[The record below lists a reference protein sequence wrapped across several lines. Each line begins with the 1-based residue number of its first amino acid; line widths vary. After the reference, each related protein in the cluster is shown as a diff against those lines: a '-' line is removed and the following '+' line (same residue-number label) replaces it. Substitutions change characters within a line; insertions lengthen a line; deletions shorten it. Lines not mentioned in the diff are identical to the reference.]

1 MADKKEKRWVF
12 REKIQFMLEPE
23 HTTCI
28 DEIALA
34 VKKATGYKPTRSA
47 IMRFLFDLLT
57 EEKKLAGTITGKE
70 FKKILESYVQDK
82 VKNKRKISLDK
93 KEKHSL

>member
-1 MADKKEKRWVF
+1 MPDKKEKRWGF
-12 REKIQFMLEPE
+12 REKIQFMLESE

-57 EEKKLAGTITGKE
+57 EEKKLFGTITGKE
-70 FKKILESYVQDK
+70 FREILEGYVQCRVRDK
-82 VKNKRKISLDK
+82 KKISLDK
-93 KEKHSL
+93 RKGTGL